1 MAEGQI
7 SVSIDRNK
15 TQKDSSFREELSN
28 QILFAKETNE
38 GRAFAVLLFLFAC
51 SLWVSYCSIC

>member
-28 QILFAKETNE
+28 QILFAKETKE
-38 GRAFAVLLFLFAC
+38 GGAFAVHVV
-51 SLWVSYCSIC
+51 VSVCM

>member
-15 TQKDSSFREELSN
+15 TQKDSSFREELGN

-38 GRAFAVLLFLFAC
+38 GRAFTVRFV
-51 SLWVSYCSIC
+51 VSVCM

>member
-28 QILFAKETNE
+28 QILFAKETE
-38 GRAFAVLLFLFAC
+38 GGAFAVRVV
-51 SLWVSYCSIC
+51 VSVCM